1 MGVIKRIRLGFAAVA
16 FLLLMVGATSYF
28 EFRRLNTT
36 IEIVTSEGN
45 QRNALT
51 EELLAN
57 IYRQANVVSSYML
70 TDSLEVFSRDSK
82 NGIAHISNTLKKIAQ
97 YETHKKELSKVE
109 DAISQYQEVIEVSYV
124 EKVVATEGRYVWY
137 TSYLMPVQQNLGS
150 SVLSFLNASHR
161 ELTSNALW
169 QLNNIYRS
177 DLKILITI
185 LACMFIIFMF
195 FTLIKVFY
203 LKPIINIKDGLEAY
217 LEGDSDYDVKDGG
230 IDEVKKIN
238 RLIEQVI
245 QNSEKSGEVK
255 DNF

>member
-1 MGVIKRIRLGFAAVA
+1 MGVITRVRLGFVAVA
-16 FLLLMVGATSYF
+16 FLLLMVGATSYV
-28 EFRRLNTT
+28 EFRRLNST
-36 IEIVTSEGN
+36 IESVTSDGN

-57 IYRQANVVSSYML
+57 IYRQANTVSSYML
-70 TDSLEVFSRDSK
+70 TDSLDVFSRDSK
-82 NGIAHISNTLKKIAQ
+82 NGIARISNTLKKIAQ

-109 DAISQYQEVIEVSYV
+109 DAIAQYREVIEVSYV
-124 EKVVATEGRYVWY
+124 ERVVAEEGRYVWY
-137 TSYLMPVQQNLGS
+137 TSYLMPAQQNLGS
-150 SVLSFLNASHR
+150 SVLNFLNASHR

-195 FTLIKVFY
+195 FILIKVFY
-203 LKPIINIKDGLEAY
+203 LKPIINIKNELEAY
-217 LEGDSDYDVKDGG
+217 VLGDGDYEVRDSG

-238 RLIEQVI
+238 LLIEQVI
-245 QNSEKSGEVK
+245 QNSEKNGEVE
-255 DNF
+255 D

>member
-1 MGVIKRIRLGFAAVA
+1 MGVITRVRLGFVAVA
-16 FLLLMVGATSYF
+16 FLLLMVGATSYV
-28 EFRRLNTT
+28 EFRRLNST
-36 IEIVTSEGN
+36 IESVTSDGN

-57 IYRQANVVSSYML
+57 IYRQANTVSSYML
-70 TDSLEVFSRDSK
+70 TDSLDVFSRDSK
-82 NGIAHISNTLKKIAQ
+82 NGIARISNTLKKIAQ

-109 DAISQYQEVIEVSYV
+109 DAIAQYREVIEVSYV
-124 EKVVATEGRYVWY
+124 ERLVAQEGRSVWY
-137 TSYLMPVQQNLGS
+137 TSYLMPAQQNLGS
-150 SVLSFLNASHR
+150 SVLSFLNASHH

-195 FTLIKVFY
+195 FILIKVFY
-203 LKPIINIKDGLEAY
+203 LKPIINIKNGLEAY
-217 LEGDSDYDVKDGG
+217 ILGDGDYEVRDSG

-238 RLIEQVI
+238 LLIEQVI
-245 QNSEKSGEVK
+245 QNSEKNGEVE
-255 DNF
+255 D